1 MHENVISF
9 VGKRIKEL
17 RLGRDL
23 KLVEVA
29 IKSSISKGLLSRVE
43 NVRTTPS
50 LPVLFNIINALD
62 EIQPLFLEQLDFRPN
77 SPFCMLIK
85 KNGIFFNLKRIL
97 KVFYNYI

>member
-62 EIQPLFLEQLDFRPN
+62 EIQPLFLE
-77 SPFCMLIK
+77 
-85 KNGIFFNLKRIL
+85 
-97 KVFYNYI
+97 